1 MTFLRIAVF
10 DIEDAPDDA
19 LEIWDDLVGSALRNH
34 AECLQV
40 MVSHRGT
47 NYAVVSKWT
56 SEAAFKEAMESKPL
70 QDVIVT
76 VSARLG
82 VADHPEPMFHFE
94 GDIEDEV

>member
-1 MTFLRIAVF
+1 MAVF

-34 AECLQV
+34 PDCLQTL
-40 MVSHRGT
+40 VSHRGS

-56 SEAAFKEAMESKPL
+56 SEGAFHQAMDSKPM
-70 QDVIVT
+70 QDVIAT
-76 VSARLG
+76 VAARLG
-82 VADHPEPMFHFE
+82 VADQPEPMFHFE

>member
-1 MTFLRIAVF
+1 MAFLRIAVF

-34 AECLQV
+34 PDCLQAL
-40 MVSHRGT
+40 VSHRGS
-47 NYAVVSKWT
+47 NYAVVSRWT
-56 SEAAFKEAMESKPL
+56 SEDAFHQAMDSKPM

-76 VSARLG
+76 VAARLG
-82 VADHPEPMFHFE
+82 VADQPEPMFHFE